1 MAKDVTDHTGVSGRR
16 HGRET
21 FKCIYR
27 CVSVD
32 LTVVVNYY
40 IVTMVAESNVVA
52 IRLERGYEG
61 DVVTTLTPPGTQY
74 DATRGKAGKR

>member
-1 MAKDVTDHTGVSGRR
+1 VANDVTDHTGVSGRR

-21 FKCIYR
+21 FKCINR

-32 LTVVVNYY
+32 LTVVNYY

-61 DVVTTLTPPGTQY
+61 DVVTTLTPPGTQ
-74 DATRGKAGKR
+74 